1 MASYL
6 YTEVCAL
13 LAEHFLVEVDSLT
26 PETRL
31 VEDLYAD
38 SLELLDLVLDLN
50 AHYQIEI
57 GASDLKQMTTLAQVV
72 AVVKR
77 LTAPVHPL

>member
-13 LAEHFLVEVDSLT
+13 LAEHFLVEVGSLT

-38 SLELLDLVLDLN
+38 SLELLDLVMDLN
-50 AHYQIEI
+50 KYYAVDI
-57 GASDLKQMTTLAQVV
+57 GASDLEQMTSVAQVV
-72 AVVKR
+72 AVLER
-77 LTAPVHPL
+77 LTAPAVTL